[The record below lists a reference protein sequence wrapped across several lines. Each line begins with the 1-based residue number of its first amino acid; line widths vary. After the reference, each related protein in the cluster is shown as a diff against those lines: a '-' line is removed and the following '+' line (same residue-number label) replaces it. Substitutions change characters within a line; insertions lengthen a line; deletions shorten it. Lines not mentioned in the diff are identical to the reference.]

1 MRIVL
6 QRVESARCEVNQK
19 IVGQIERGLL
29 LMVGFSKLDNV
40 ALVERM
46 AHRMAHARVFEDDAG
61 KLNLDVQAV
70 GGSILSISQFT
81 LYGNTHKGH
90 RPSFDQAASA
100 SEAVR
105 LYQRF
110 NEVLANYVHVETGE
124 FQADMKIWAHLDG
137 PVTLN
142 YQEDNA

>member
-1 MRIVL
+1 MRILL
-6 QRVESARCEVNQK
+6 QRVVSASCEVNNTV
-19 IVGQIERGLL
+19 VGRIDRGLL
-29 LMVGFSKLDNV
+29 LMVAFSKQDDASLID
-40 ALVERM
+40 RM

-61 KLNLDVQAV
+61 KMNLDVQAV

-100 SEAVR
+100 VAAAR

-110 NEVLANYVHVETGE
+110 NDALAKYVNVETGE
-124 FQADMKIWAHLDG
+124 FQADMKILAHLDG